1 MISEQISHYRVLARL
16 GAGGMGEVYL
26 AEDTRLGRQV
36 ALKFLPASFQYDQD
50 RRSRFLKEARAASML
65 RSPNIAAIYDIGEHK
80 GASYIVMEYVAGET
94 LACKLGRGPLHFKQV
109 IDIGLQIADALDE
122 AHRLG
127 IIHRDIKP
135 ANLII
140 TERGLVKV
148 LDFGLAKL
156 TGPDDDSDSDRTMK
170 LGAQTAFGVVM
181 GTVSYMSPEQALAR
195 PLDNRS
201 DIFSLGTVLYEML
214 TGRLPFEGRSF
225 TEIVDNILH
234 KEPPAFTGAIPAR
247 IERVT
252 ARCLEKDRE
261 RRYQS
266 MRELLEDLQAIKRDC
281 DSGAFEAPPS
291 SYITRIFNTTEPIQS
306 TGGAETA
313 QKNPSAYTARS
324 GETAL
329 LATAPRKSR
338 ARRSIDSL
346 AILPLVN
353 VTNDP
358 DTEYL
363 TDGITESIINSL
375 SQLPRLR
382 VMARSTVFRYKGKE
396 IDPLEVGRE
405 LNVRAVLTGRALQRG
420 DTLVIKAELVDA
432 SDGAQL
438 WGEQYNRKLQDIF
451 AIEEE
456 ISREI
461 SEKLKWKLSGEQKKR
476 LTKRHTEKTEA
487 YQLYLK
493 GRYSW
498 NKRTVDGLMRSIE
511 DFTQA
516 TLIDPGYALAY
527 AGLADA
533 YNILASYS
541 AMPPAE
547 AFPKAKQAAER
558 ALELDETLAEAHT
571 SLAFVRL
578 GYEWDRR
585 AAERGF
591 KRAIKLN
598 PGYATAHLW
607 YAVTLAAMGRTDEGL
622 REIERARELD
632 PLSLPI
638 NTNFGWL
645 YYLARQYDKAVE
657 QYMKTLEL
665 DPNYALARR
674 RLGQAYEQR
683 REYDK
688 ALAEFEAAL
697 ALSKGDTE
705 TIAAIG
711 HLYAVSGKEE
721 EARRV
726 IQELVDM
733 SDHRYIPSY
742 FIARILIGLGERD
755 QAFEYLDKAYEER
768 YGFLSYLKV
777 EPLFDSL
784 RADERFV
791 DLARRVGLDS

>member
-1 MISEQISHYRVLARL
+1 
-16 GAGGMGEVYL
+16 MGEVYL

-36 ALKFLPASFQYDQD
+36 ALKFLPASFQYDED
-50 RRSRFLKEARAASML
+50 RRLRFLKEARAASML
-65 RSPNIAAIYDIGEHK
+65 RSPNIAAIYDIGEHE
-80 GASYIVMEYVAGET
+80 GSSYIVMEYVAGET
-94 LACKLGRGPLHFKQV
+94 VACKLERGPLAFKQA
-109 IDIGLQIADALDE
+109 IDIALQVADALDE
-122 AHRLG
+122 AHQLG

-135 ANLII
+135 ANLIV

-156 TGPDDDSDSDRTMK
+156 TGPDEDLDPDRTMK
-170 LGAQTAFGVVM
+170 LGAQTAFGIVM

-195 PLDNRS
+195 HLDNRS
-201 DIFSLGTVLYEML
+201 DIFSLGIVLYEML
-214 TGRLPFEGRSF
+214 AGRLPFEGRSF

-234 KEPPAFTGAIPAR
+234 QEPPALAGAIPAQ
-247 IERVT
+247 IVRVT
-252 ARCLEKDRE
+252 SRCLEKDRE

-266 MRELLEDLQAIKRDC
+266 MRELLADLQAVKRDC

-291 SYITRIFNTTEPIQS
+291 SYVTRIFKTTEPIQS
-306 TGGAETA
+306 PETVEGAQKTRPGYTA
-313 QKNPSAYTARS
+313 QS
-324 GETAL
+324 GETIQ
-329 LATAPRKSR
+329 LATAQRKSR

-363 TDGITESIINSL
+363 SDGITESIINSL
-375 SQLPRLR
+375 SRLPRLR
-382 VMARSTVFRYKGKE
+382 VMARSTVFRYKGKDV
-396 IDPLEVGRE
+396 DPLEVGRV

-420 DTLVIKAELVDA
+420 DTLVIKTELVDA
-432 SDGAQL
+432 ADGAQV

-456 ISREI
+456 ISRDI
-461 SEKLKWKLSGEQKKR
+461 SEKLKLKLSGEQKKR
-476 LTKRHTEKTEA
+476 LAKRHTEKTEA

-498 NKRTVDGLMRSIE
+498 NKRTIEGLTRSIE
-511 DFTQA
+511 DFNRA
-516 TLIDPGYALAY
+516 IEIDPGYALAY
-527 AGLADA
+527 AGLADS

-541 AMPPAE
+541 AMPASE
-547 AFPKAKQAAER
+547 AFPKAKEAAER

-607 YAVTLAAMGRTDEGL
+607 YAVTLAAMERLDEGL
-622 REIERARELD
+622 REIKRAQELD

-638 NTNFGWL
+638 NTNYGWL
-645 YYLARQYDKAVE
+645 YYLARRYDEAIE
-657 QYMKTLEL
+657 QYRRTLEL

-674 RLGQAYEQR
+674 RLGQAYEQQ

-697 ALSKGDTE
+697 SLSKGDTE

-711 HLYAVSGKEE
+711 HLYAVSGKEQ

-726 IQELVDM
+726 IRELVEM
-733 SDHRYIPSY
+733 SGSRYIPSY

-755 QAFEYLDKAYEER
+755 RAFEHLEKAYEER

-784 RADERFV
+784 RSDERFV
-791 DLARRVGLDS
+791 DLARRVGLAS

>member
-1 MISEQISHYRVLARL
+1 
-16 GAGGMGEVYL
+16 MGEVYL

-36 ALKFLPASFQYDQD
+36 ALKFLPDSFQYDED

-65 RSPNIAAIYDIGEHK
+65 RSPNVAAIYDIGEHK

-94 LACKLGRGPLHFKQV
+94 LACKIERGPLHFKQAV
-109 IDIGLQIADALDE
+109 DIALQVADALDE
-122 AHRLG
+122 AHRSG
-127 IIHRDIKP
+127 VIHRDIKP
-135 ANLII
+135 ANLIV

-156 TGPDDDSDSDRTMK
+156 TEPADDSDADRTIK

-201 DIFSLGTVLYEML
+201 DIFSLGIVLYEML
-214 TGRLPFEGRSF
+214 AGRLPFEGRSF

-234 KEPPAFTGAIPAR
+234 KEPDALPEAIPPQ
-247 IERVT
+247 IGRVT

-261 RRYQS
+261 RRYLS
-266 MRELLEDLQAIKRDC
+266 CGDLLADLQAIKRDC

-291 SYITRIFNTTEPIQS
+291 SYITRVFNTTEPIES
-306 TGGAETA
+306 PGTGETA
-313 QKNPSAYTARS
+313 EKDPSAYKARS
-324 GETAL
+324 GETARF
-329 LATAPRKSR
+329 ATAPRKSR
-338 ARRSIDSL
+338 ARRQIDSL

-353 VTNDP
+353 VSNDP

-363 TDGITESIINSL
+363 SDGITESIINSL

-405 LNVRAVLTGRALQRG
+405 LNVRAVLMGRAFQRG
-420 DTLVIKAELVDA
+420 DTLVIKTELVDA
-432 SDGAQL
+432 SDGAQV
-438 WGEQYNRKLQDIF
+438 WGEQYSRKLQDIF

-476 LTKRHTEKTEA
+476 LAKRHTEKGEA

-498 NKRTVDGLMRSIE
+498 NKRTVEGLMRSIE
-511 DFTQA
+511 NFTQA
-516 TLIDPGYALAY
+516 TEIDPEYALAY

-541 AMPPAE
+541 AIRPDE

-558 ALELDETLAEAHT
+558 ALELDDALAEAHT

-607 YAVTLAAMGRTDEGL
+607 YAVTLAAMERLDEGIQ
-622 REIERARELD
+622 EIKRAEELD

-638 NTNFGWL
+638 NTNLGWL

-657 QYMKTLEL
+657 QYLKTLEL

-674 RLGQAYEQR
+674 RLGQAYEQMQ
-683 REYDK
+683 EYDK
-688 ALAEFEAAL
+688 ALAEFET
-697 ALSKGDTE
+697 ALSLSKADTE

-711 HLYAVSGKEE
+711 HLYAVSGKDR

-726 IQELVDM
+726 IRELIDM
-733 SDHRYIPSY
+733 AGDRYIPSY

-755 QAFEYLDKAYEER
+755 GAFEYLERAYEER

-784 RADERFV
+784 RSDERFIE
-791 DLARRVGLDS
+791 LARRVGLG